1 MGQTEEE
8 VQMSFNEFIG
18 AASLSLALAMA
29 APVAAQ
35 TVKIALDSAKDLEN
49 SGSYV
54 WAHAFS
60 EYLNAHGMQAEE
72 FERGALGGEAEKMD
86 QIQQGLLEVSMSDTK
101 GVGKLD
107 GNIIPL
113 TLPYLFPDWA
123 SADRGLANG
132 MMDRIN
138 AGTTQQ
144 GVRVIA
150 VAALGSAAGI
160 FNTKHPV
167 HSAADM
173 ADLRMRALD
182 DNQIGVYKLWGTY
195 GTIVAWDEVPNALQT
210 GIADGYL
217 NPPMVP
223 IMFGH
228 TGFIKYFTDAKIGLG
243 SRTAVVSED
252 WFQGLSA
259 EQQQIVLEAAAAA
272 TATNRAWLETR
283 SAELD
288 KLREAG
294 IEVTELTPEAWAEF
308 KALSK
313 PLHNMVPLPEGSLAA
328 WQAAI
333 GE

>member
-1 MGQTEEE
+1 
-8 VQMSFNEFIG
+8 MSFTKFLG
-18 AASLSLALAMA
+18 AAGLSLALALA
-29 APVAAQ
+29 APASAQ

-49 SGSYV
+49 SGTYV

-60 EYLNAHGMQAEE
+60 EYLNANGMVAEE
-72 FERGALGGEAEKMD
+72 YERGALGAEAEKMD
-86 QIQQGLLEVSMSDTK
+86 QVQQGLLEVSMSDTK

-107 GNIIPL
+107 GHIIPM
-113 TLPYLFPDWA
+113 TLPYLFPDWTT
-123 SADRGLANG
+123 ADRGLANG
-132 MMDRIN
+132 MMEKIN

-144 GVRVIA
+144 GVRVLA
-150 VAALGSAAGI
+150 LVALGSPAGI

-167 HSAADM
+167 ARAADM

-182 DNQIGVYKLWGTY
+182 DTQIGVYKMWGTN

-228 TGFIKYFTDAKIGLG
+228 TGFIKYFTNAKVGLS
-243 SRTAVVSED
+243 SRTAIVSED
-252 WFQGLSA
+252 WFKGLSA
-259 EQQQIVLEAAAAA
+259 EQQKTVMDAAAAA

-288 KLREAG
+288 QLREAG

-308 KALSK
+308 KALSE
-313 PLHNMVPLPEGSLAA
+313 PLHNMVPLPEGALAA
-328 WQAAI
+328 WAAAV

>member
-1 MGQTEEE
+1 
-8 VQMSFNEFIG
+8 MSFMKSLGVVSFTV
-18 AASLSLALAMA
+18 ALSLA
-29 APVAAQ
+29 APLSAQ

-54 WAHAFS
+54 WAHTFS
-60 EYLNAHGMQAEE
+60 EYLNANGIKAEE
-72 FERGALGGEAEKMD
+72 YERGALGGEAETMD
-86 QIQQGLLEVSMSDTK
+86 QVQQGLLEVSLSDTK

-107 GNIIPL
+107 GHIIPL

-123 SADRGLANG
+123 AADRGLNAG
-132 MMDRIN
+132 MMDKIN
-138 AGTTQQ
+138 EGTTAQ
-144 GVRVIA
+144 GVRVIGL
-150 VAALGSAAGI
+150 AALGSAAGI

-167 HSAADM
+167 TSAADM

-182 DNQIGVYKLWGTY
+182 ENQIGVYKLWGTN

-228 TGFIKYFTDAKIGLG
+228 TGFIKYFTDAKVGLG
-243 SRTAVVSED
+243 SRTVIVSED
-252 WFQGLSA
+252 WYQGLSA
-259 EQQQIVLEAAAAA
+259 DQQKIVMDAAAAA
-272 TATNRAWLETR
+272 TKANRDWLATR

-288 KLREAG
+288 ALSEAG
-294 IEVTELTPEAWAEF
+294 IEVTELSDEAWNEF
-308 KALSK
+308 KTLSA
-313 PLHNMVPLPEGSLAA
+313 PLHNMVPLPEGALAA

>member
-1 MGQTEEE
+1 
-8 VQMSFNEFIG
+8 MSFTRFLG
-18 AASLSLALAMA
+18 AAGVSLALAMA
-29 APVAAQ
+29 SPVTAQ

-49 SGSYV
+49 SGTYV

-60 EYLNAHGMQAEE
+60 EYLNANGMPAEE
-72 FERGALGGEAEKMD
+72 YERGALGAEAEKMD
-86 QIQQGLLEVSMSDTK
+86 QVQQGLLEVSMSDTK

-107 GNIIPL
+107 GHITPI

-123 SADRGLANG
+123 TVDRGLSNG
-132 MMDRIN
+132 MLEKIN
-138 AGTTQQ
+138 AGTTEQ
-144 GVRVIA
+144 GVRVLA
-150 VAALGSAAGI
+150 LVALGSPAGI
-160 FNTKHPV
+160 FNTKKTV
-167 HSAADM
+167 NSAADM

-182 DNQIGVYKLWGTY
+182 DTQIGVYKMWGTN

-210 GIADGYL
+210 GIADGYM

-223 IMFGH
+223 LMFGH
-228 TGFIKYFTDAKIGLG
+228 TGFIKYFTNAKVGLS
-243 SRTAVVSED
+243 SRTAIVSED

-259 EQQQIVLEAAAAA
+259 EQQKTVMDAAAAA

-308 KALSK
+308 KELST
-313 PLHNMVPLPEGSLAA
+313 PLHNMVPLPEGALAA

>member
-1 MGQTEEE
+1 
-8 VQMSFNEFIG
+8 MSFTKFLG
-18 AASLSLALAMA
+18 AASLTLGLALA
-29 APVAAQ
+29 APATAQ

-54 WAHAFS
+54 WAHTFA
-60 EYLNAHGMQAEE
+60 EYLNANGMEAEE
-72 FERGALGGEAEKMD
+72 FERGALGAEAEKMD

-107 GNIIPL
+107 GHIIPT

-123 SADRGLANG
+123 ALDRGLNGG
-132 MMDRIN
+132 MMDKIN

-144 GVRVIA
+144 GVRVIGM
-150 VAALGSAAGI
+150 AALGSAAGI

-167 HSAADM
+167 TSAADM

-182 DNQIGVYKLWGTY
+182 DNQIGVYKLWGTN

-228 TGFIKYFTDAKIGLG
+228 TGFIKYFTNAKVGLG
-243 SRTAVVSED
+243 SRTAIVSED
-252 WFQGLSA
+252 WYQGLSA
-259 EQQQIVLEAAAAA
+259 DQQKIVMDAAAEA
-272 TATNRAWLETR
+272 TKVNREWLATR

-308 KALSK
+308 KALST
-313 PLHNMVPLPEGSLAA
+313 PLHNMVPLPEGALAA

>member
-1 MGQTEEE
+1 
-8 VQMSFNEFIG
+8 MSFMKHLG
-18 AASLSLALAMA
+18 AVSVAVALSLA
-29 APVAAQ
+29 APATAQ
-35 TVKIALDSAKDLEN
+35 TVKIALDTAKDLEE

-54 WAHAFS
+54 WAHTFS
-60 EYLNAHGMQAEE
+60 EYLNANGMEAEE
-72 FERGALGGEAEKMD
+72 YERGALGAEAEKMD
-86 QIQQGLLEVSMSDTK
+86 QVQQGLLEVSMADTK

-107 GNIIPL
+107 GNIIPV

-123 SADRGLANG
+123 ALDRGLNSG
-132 MMDRIN
+132 MLDKIN
-138 AGTTQQ
+138 EGTTQQ
-144 GVRVIA
+144 GVRVIGM
-150 VAALGSAAGI
+150 AALGSAAGI
-160 FNTKHPV
+160 FNTKKTIN
-167 HSAADM
+167 SAADM

-182 DNQIGVYKLWGTY
+182 DTQIGVYKMWGTN

-228 TGFIKYFTDAKIGLG
+228 TGFIKYFTNAKVGLG
-243 SRTAVVSED
+243 TRTVVVSED

-259 EQQQIVLEAAAAA
+259 EQQQVVMDGAAAA
-272 TATNRAWLETR
+272 TAANRAWLDSR

-308 KALSK
+308 KELST
-313 PLHNMVPLPEGSLAA
+313 PLHNMVPLPEGALAA